1 MRNALLL
8 LFTFTVIALSA
19 QDFKI
24 RNYSAQKIESANFS
38 IDGEL
43 TEPEWQSAMWENE
56 FTQFEPYNGKTPT
69 QRTEFAILYDEN
81 NVFVGIKSYDNNP
94 DSISLRMTR
103 RDIYDG
109 DMAGIMFDTYN
120 DKRTGFS
127 FIVSAA
133 GVKADYMMTN
143 DGENEDPTWDPIWW
157 VNTSKTSYGWNAEM
171 RIPLS
176 QLRFKEGDEQLWG
189 VQVVRYIFRKDELSS
204 WQHMDKDKAG
214 FVSQFGSL
222 DGIKNIE
229 PKNTMDVTPYMVART
244 ERFEK
249 EPENPFKSSGKKNSL
264 SVGLDAKIGLTNFL
278 TLDLTVNPDFGQVEA
293 DPSEVNLSTYET
305 FFPEKRP
312 FFIEGKS
319 ILSYALQFG
328 DGDLAADNL
337 FYSRRI
343 GRIPQYYPD
352 LNDGEYADVPEFT
365 TILGAAKI
373 TGKSPDGWSVGVL
386 ESVTEEEDA
395 EIKGI
400 GEGQTQVIEPLTNY
414 FVSRVQKD
422 FNKSNTYFGGMITSV
437 NRSINDSQLEFLHNS
452 AYTGGIDLVHKW
464 DDKNWMMDAG
474 IFGSQVNGTEEA
486 ITRTQTSMIRNFQ
499 RPDADYI
506 EVDSSLTSLSGLGG
520 KFSLSKVGGKF
531 NFGTILSAKSPGLE
545 LNDIGYAQ
553 QVDQILEVVWTNYHF
568 NDPFSIFRQMHLRAN
583 QFAVWDFGGNRSV
596 MGGNI
601 GGNAQFTN
609 YWHTFL
615 SFNFSG
621 DEISN
626 NELRGGPALRTPGDK
641 NIFVGAITNEQK
653 QLSFELEGSVV
664 LSNEKGYKNMTMLD
678 LGINYRPL
686 KSLSFEITPGYSMYY
701 NSLMYVNQ
709 FDYNKGKR
717 YVMANIDRHTLNMSI
732 RINYNITPDF
742 SIQYWGQ
749 PFIAT
754 GDYSEYKHI
763 TDSKADEVTD
773 RYHVYTDNQISYNA
787 VSEIY
792 SIDDNTDGTVDY
804 SFDKP
809 DFNYKEFLS
818 NFVIRWE
825 YQPGSTVFFVW
836 SQTRNHY
843 INDGTFDLSNNVN
856 DLFDAGANNIFL
868 VKFSYRFGR

>member
-1 MRNALLL
+1 MRIALLL
-8 LFTFTVIALSA
+8 LFTFTVIVVSA
-19 QDFKI
+19 QDLKI
-24 RNYSAQKIESANFS
+24 RNYSAQKIESGHFS

-43 TEPEWQSAMWENE
+43 SEPEWQNATWENE
-56 FTQFEPYNGKTPT
+56 FIQFEPYNGRTPS
-69 QRTEFAILYDEN
+69 QRTEFALLYDEN
-81 NVFVGIKSYDNNP
+81 NVYVGIKSYDNNP

-133 GVKADYMMTN
+133 GVKADYVLSN
-143 DGENEDPTWDPIWW
+143 DGDNEDPTWDPIWW
-157 VNTSKTSYGWNAEM
+157 VKTAKTSYGWNAEM

-189 VQVVRYIFRKDELSS
+189 VQVLRYIFRKDELSS

-214 FVSQFGSL
+214 FISQFGTL
-222 DGIKNIE
+222 NGIKNIE
-229 PKNTMDVTPYMVART
+229 PKNTMDITPYMVART
-244 ERFEK
+244 ERFDK
-249 EPENPFKSSGKKNSL
+249 EPENPFRSSGKKNKL

-319 ILSYALQFG
+319 ILSYSLQFG
-328 DGDLAADNL
+328 DGDLAAENL

-343 GRIPQYYPD
+343 GRTPQYYPD

-365 TILGAAKI
+365 SIMGAAKI

-386 ESVTEEEDA
+386 ESVTAEENA
-395 EIKGI
+395 EIRGI
-400 GEGQTQVIEPLTNY
+400 GEGQTQAIEPLTNY

-422 FNKSNTYFGGMITSV
+422 FNKGNTYIGGMITGV
-437 NRSINDSQLEFLHNS
+437 NRSINDSQLEFLHKS

-499 RPDADYI
+499 RPDAGYI

-520 KFSLSKVGGKF
+520 KFSVSKVGGKF
-531 NFGTILSAKSPGLE
+531 NFGTILSAKSPRLE

-553 QVDQILEVVWTNYHF
+553 QVDQFLEVLWSNYHF
-568 NDPFSIFRQMHLRAN
+568 NDPFSIFRQMHIHAN
-583 QFAVWDFGGNRSV
+583 QFAVWDFGGNRNV
-596 MGGNI
+596 IGGNI
-601 GGNAQFTN
+601 GGSAQFTN
-609 YWHTFL
+609 YWRTFL

-621 DEISN
+621 NELSN
-626 NELRGGPALRTPGDK
+626 NELRGGPALLLPGDK
-641 NIFVGAITNEQK
+641 NIFVGAITNQQK
-653 QLSFELEGSVV
+653 KLSFELEGGVV
-664 LSNEKGYKNMTMLD
+664 LSNEKQFKSMTRFE
-678 LGINYRPL
+678 LGLNYRPL
-686 KSLSFEITPGYSMYY
+686 KSLNFEITPGYSNYY
-701 NSLMYVNQ
+701 SNLMYVNQ
-709 FDYNKGKR
+709 FDYNNGKR
-717 YVMANIDRHTLNMSI
+717 YVMAHIDRHTLNMSI

-754 GDYSEYKHI
+754 GNYTEFKHI
-763 TDSKADEVTD
+763 TNSKADNLTD
-773 RYHVYTDNQISYNA
+773 RYRLYSNNQISYNA
-787 VSEIY
+787 SSEIY
-792 SIDDNTDGTVDY
+792 SVDDNTDGTVDY

-843 INDGTFDLSNNVN
+843 INNGTFDFSNNVN

-868 VKFSYRFGR
+868 VKLSYRFGR